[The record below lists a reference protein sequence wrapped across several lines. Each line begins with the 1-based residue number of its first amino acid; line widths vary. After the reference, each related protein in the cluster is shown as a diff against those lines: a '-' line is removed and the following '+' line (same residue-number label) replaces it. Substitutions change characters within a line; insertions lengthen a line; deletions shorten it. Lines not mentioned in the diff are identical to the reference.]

1 MNHLC
6 TPYKPAY
13 LALSF
18 CFACVDQAATI
29 EFNLYYEN
37 TTNLHYLHIMR
48 QKERELD
55 ELFQMVISVFVQL
68 LFCIHF
74 TCVIKFVVDQ
84 IAG

>member
-37 TTNLHYLHIMR
+37 TTNLPMPKKHRDID
-48 QKERELD
+48 Q
-55 ELFQMVISVFVQL
+55 LFLEKISMSTKIQNSTACQNL
-68 LFCIHF
+68 SR
-74 TCVIKFVVDQ
+74 K
-84 IAG
+84 